1 MFSAIKRSANQSIVI
16 MMGKQNDLG
25 SQTNSN
31 EYESVV
37 DYLKTKRPEINVLDV
52 DEYEY
57 KMVYS
62 PMQSGKTSM
71 LVCKG
76 IQQAMAGYNVIIVV
90 RDFTMDRVQ
99 VERRLENEVT
109 TIKTML
115 KNKNIKNGSVSFNV
129 LQVQNVRESDLIKGS
144 TQGNI
149 IVMMG
154 NRSQYDK
161 LDELMNSVET
171 IDKRQTILMID
182 EVDVNVKSEK
192 TYLGLNFINNTN
204 WGVVQRI
211 GVTATAMGF
220 ILSDYQM
227 SSSQLIMLNQNKHY
241 KGIGNHNMSI
251 TEVDQTKDDML
262 SVYNTISTT
271 KHNFTT
277 NNGLAHPYIILNKT
291 TTLKE
296 EHINLAWMFYETY
309 RKKKI
314 GSKKNVTTH
323 IQVVVNS
330 NGSMVLC
337 DRELYKVKNVKDK
350 FVIRK
355 DTYEVKNGYYKVKG
369 DISFVLQMIKVNLES
384 VMSKEEIQDTVI
396 YLEITSGI

>member
-1 MFSAIKRSANQSIVI
+1 MFSSI
-16 MMGKQNDLG
+16 MGKQNDLG

-277 NNGLAHPYIILNKT
+277 NNGLAHPYIILNNNI
-291 TTLKE
+291 E
-296 EHINLAWMFYETY
+296 RRTY
-309 RKKKI
+309 QF
-314 GSKKNVTTH
+314 SLD
-323 IQVVVNS
+323 
-330 NGSMVLC
+330 VL
-337 DRELYKVKNVKDK
+337 
-350 FVIRK
+350 
-355 DTYEVKNGYYKVKG
+355 
-369 DISFVLQMIKVNLES
+369 
-384 VMSKEEIQDTVI
+384 
-396 YLEITSGI
+396 